1 MEVIKIPYKETNNH
15 FSKLVLDYLA
25 NDPKLKSF
33 IRSFP
38 SLDSF
43 TTQIIQKSS
52 QQIDRSSL
60 YNVLKSQN
68 LNSSEKTLKNIEN
81 IKEENTFSI
90 TTGHQLCLFT
100 GPLYLIYK
108 IAATINLVESLK
120 VKFPENNFIPLFW
133 LASEDHDLDEV
144 SSINLFNKKI
154 KWNTN
159 QSGAVGKMNT
169 TEINVLIDQIK
180 EIFGKSE
187 NLDDLISLFKKAYT
201 DNNLSQATRI
211 ILNKFF
217 GDYGLVIIDA
227 DSKELK
233 KQFIDII
240 KKDVLKNKFYNDIN
254 KIAEEFSKNYKVQ
267 AKARKINFF
276 RIKNNS
282 RDRIDNPTSNDDIES
297 NFFEYSPNVLLRPLY
312 QELILPNLAYVGGGA
327 EISYWMLLKQVF
339 ENNNIVMP
347 LLILRNSALVVTH
360 KNQQKI
366 KKLGISCHELFNN
379 IDLLK
384 KQYTLRNNN
393 DILLNNEINDLVE
406 IYDRIKD
413 KIDDVSF
420 KNSLESM
427 KVKNIQMFS
436 NTEKKI
442 IAYFKNRNITSLNQL
457 EKIISLLFPENK
469 LQERFDNFIPYY
481 LNYGE
486 NFIKILVQELN
497 PLDTNFVILNFE
509 N

>member
-159 QSGAVGKMNT
+159 Q
-169 TEINVLIDQIK
+169 EQ
-180 EIFGKSE
+180 
-187 NLDDLISLFKKAYT
+187 
-201 DNNLSQATRI
+201 
-211 ILNKFF
+211 
-217 GDYGLVIIDA
+217 
-227 DSKELK
+227 
-233 KQFIDII
+233 
-240 KKDVLKNKFYNDIN
+240 
-254 KIAEEFSKNYKVQ
+254 
-267 AKARKINFF
+267 
-276 RIKNNS
+276 
-282 RDRIDNPTSNDDIES
+282 
-297 NFFEYSPNVLLRPLY
+297 
-312 QELILPNLAYVGGGA
+312 
-327 EISYWMLLKQVF
+327 
-339 ENNNIVMP
+339 
-347 LLILRNSALVVTH
+347 
-360 KNQQKI
+360 
-366 KKLGISCHELFNN
+366 
-379 IDLLK
+379 
-384 KQYTLRNNN
+384 
-393 DILLNNEINDLVE
+393 
-406 IYDRIKD
+406 
-413 KIDDVSF
+413 
-420 KNSLESM
+420 
-427 KVKNIQMFS
+427 
-436 NTEKKI
+436 
-442 IAYFKNRNITSLNQL
+442 
-457 EKIISLLFPENK
+457 
-469 LQERFDNFIPYY
+469 
-481 LNYGE
+481 
-486 NFIKILVQELN
+486 
-497 PLDTNFVILNFE
+497 
-509 N
+509 

>member
-169 TEINVLIDQIK
+169 TEVNVLIDQIK

-211 ILNKFF
+211 ILK
-217 GDYGLVIIDA
+217 
-227 DSKELK
+227 
-233 KQFIDII
+233 
-240 KKDVLKNKFYNDIN
+240 
-254 KIAEEFSKNYKVQ
+254 
-267 AKARKINFF
+267 
-276 RIKNNS
+276 
-282 RDRIDNPTSNDDIES
+282 
-297 NFFEYSPNVLLRPLY
+297 
-312 QELILPNLAYVGGGA
+312 
-327 EISYWMLLKQVF
+327 
-339 ENNNIVMP
+339 
-347 LLILRNSALVVTH
+347 
-360 KNQQKI
+360 
-366 KKLGISCHELFNN
+366 
-379 IDLLK
+379 
-384 KQYTLRNNN
+384 
-393 DILLNNEINDLVE
+393 
-406 IYDRIKD
+406 
-413 KIDDVSF
+413 
-420 KNSLESM
+420 
-427 KVKNIQMFS
+427 MF
-436 NTEKKI
+436 
-442 IAYFKNRNITSLNQL
+442 
-457 EKIISLLFPENK
+457 
-469 LQERFDNFIPYY
+469 
-481 LNYGE
+481 
-486 NFIKILVQELN
+486 
-497 PLDTNFVILNFE
+497 
-509 N
+509 